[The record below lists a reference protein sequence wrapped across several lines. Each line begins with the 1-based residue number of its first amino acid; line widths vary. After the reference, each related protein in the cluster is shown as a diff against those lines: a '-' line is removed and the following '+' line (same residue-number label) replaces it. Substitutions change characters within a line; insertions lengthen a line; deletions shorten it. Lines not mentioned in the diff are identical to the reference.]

1 MRALACIFCCE
12 KIVWAS
18 CASPNLKNGGKFM
31 QRVVKKILVSSYIV
45 LNYVII
51 NSLVTY
57 ADIVIEEG
65 DVVGVARQGIK
76 LFFGSLG
83 GLAVVMGGIEF
94 YGAFTA
100 HRENM
105 EQGGYGEAESRVG
118 KKVFAGIMCLIGA
131 VVCFTILAWTL
142 KLFGLD

>member
-1 MRALACIFCCE
+1 MVSKVKRVLVAIYVFANVIF
-12 KIVWAS
+12 
-18 CASPNLKNGGKFM
+18 
-31 QRVVKKILVSSYIV
+31 
-45 LNYVII
+45 LNI
-51 NSLVTY
+51 NTTF

-65 DVVGVARQGIK
+65 DVTGVARQGIK

-100 HRENM
+100 HKENIN
-105 EQGGYGEAESRVG
+105 QGGYGEAESLVG
-118 KKVFAGIMCLIGA
+118 KKILAGVMCLIGA